1 MPIRKETFL
10 YEVFESLCRIPTWE
24 TMHGHDEQRFEEA
37 LAEVVHDPLF
47 SPDAMGNYIRR
58 NHAEPIWPK
67 SDAHIEAVIGRLVA
81 RATERQ
87 AEIVLRI
94 GRQAH

>member
-1 MPIRKETFL
+1 M
-10 YEVFESLCRIPTWE
+10 YEVFDRFCRVHTWE
-24 TMHGHDEQRFEEA
+24 TMHGHDERRFEEA

-47 SPDAMGNYIRR
+47 SPDAMGDHIRR

-67 SDAHIEAVIGRLVA
+67 SEAHIEAVIGRLVA

-87 AEIVLRI
+87 IEIVSRI

>member
-1 MPIRKETFL
+1 M
-10 YEVFESLCRIPTWE
+10 YEAFDRFCRVHTWE
-24 TMHGHDEQRFEEA
+24 TMHGHDERRFEEA

-47 SPDAMGNYIRR
+47 SPDAMGDYIRR

-67 SDAHIEAVIGRLVA
+67 SDAHIEAVIARLVA

-87 AEIVLRI
+87 IEIVSRI
-94 GRQAH
+94 SRQAH